1 MGRLTLRFRDRD
13 LNRAFLQ
20 DYFAHNL
27 WNVRAAH
34 ILGIILWVG
43 WGFLLSPFLG
53 EDRATDLTVRYGVL
67 IPILVVGLGTTFLR
81 GYRRWWEA
89 EVVASMLGSSLVW
102 TLYVASVHTMPVDF
116 GYVGAILIIAFSFT
130 LLRLRFLVVVLTGA
144 LIIVLYALMAMLPGG
159 LTDLQ
164 MVLAAFY
171 LVSFYLLG
179 LFASYALERSTRL
192 LFLRERELGAE
203 RARSEALLSN
213 TLPRAII
220 DHLKARGLEEDT
232 RVAQALDEVTVVFI
246 DAVGFTEQAATTP
259 PDQLVESLDELF
271 SWFDALADRFGLEKI
286 KTMGDAY
293 MAVAGAPM
301 PMTDHTAAAA
311 EMALAVLAEL
321 EGRTW
326 PLGVPIEVRI
336 GLATGP
342 AIAGVIGKR
351 KFAYDLWGDTVN
363 LARRLEAQAEPGR
376 ILVSEAAAASL
387 EGRFAFSPPQV
398 LDLKG
403 MGPTLARL
411 LLGHRSG

>member
-13 LNRAFLQ
+13 LDRAFRR
-20 DYFAHNL
+20 DYFEHNL

-34 ILGIILWVG
+34 ILGSILWVG

-53 EDRATDLTVRYGVL
+53 EDRATDLAVRYGVL
-67 IPILVVGLGTTFLR
+67 IPILVVGLGTTFLQ

-89 EVVASMLGSSLVW
+89 EVVAAMMASSLVW
-102 TLYVASVHTMPVDF
+102 TLYVASVRTMPVDF

-130 LLRLRFLVVVLTGA
+130 LLRLRFVMVVLTGA
-144 LIIVLYALMAMLPGG
+144 LIIALYALMAMLPGG

-164 MVLAAFY
+164 IVLAAFY
-171 LVSFYLLG
+171 LVSFYVLG

-220 DHLKARGLEEDT
+220 DRLKARGLEEGT
-232 RVAQALDEVTVVFI
+232 RLAEALDEVTVVFI
-246 DAVGFTEQAATTP
+246 DAVGFTAQAATTP
-259 PDQLVESLDELF
+259 PDQIAGSLDDLF

-293 MAVAGAPM
+293 MAVAGAPT
-301 PMTDHTAAAA
+301 PMTDHAAAAA

-326 PLGVPIEVRI
+326 PLGDPVQVRI
-336 GLATGP
+336 GLASGP
-342 AIAGVIGKR
+342 AVAGVIGRR

-363 LARRLEAQAEPGR
+363 LAKRLETQAEPGW
-376 ILVSEAAAASL
+376 ILVSEALAKNL
-387 EGRFAFSPPQV
+387 EGRFAFSPPQL

-403 MGPTLARL
+403 MGPTSARFL
-411 LLGHRSG
+411 MGHRSG